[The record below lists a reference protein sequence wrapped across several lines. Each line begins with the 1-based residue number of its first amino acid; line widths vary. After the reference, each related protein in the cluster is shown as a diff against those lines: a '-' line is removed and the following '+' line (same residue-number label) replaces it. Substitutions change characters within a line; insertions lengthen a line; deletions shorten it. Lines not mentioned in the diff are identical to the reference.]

1 MVKKNPPSPAEFK
14 QKIANI
20 CKKYKNDQEDR
31 HAEMDLY
38 ICETMEA
45 LGYGE
50 GIAIFRGSPKWY
62 A

>member
-1 MVKKNPPSPAEFK
+1 MPKKNPPTPLEFK
-14 QKIANI
+14 QTMADI
-20 CKKYKNDQEDR
+20 CKEYENSQEDR

-38 ICETMEA
+38 ICETLEA